1 MQNFRCG
8 LVLAAMFSSRGAAW
22 SLSRCSRT
30 SCSRRFEK
38 RFTRASVDSEDFP
51 VSKFV
56 VGLNG
61 PLLTRKPGT
70 PFILGIVSHR
80 WAKEPRFGFIAN
92 INACRWYIRLGARLR
107 ARRRW

>member
-1 MQNFRCG
+1 
-8 LVLAAMFSSRGAAW
+8 MFSSRGAAW

-70 PFILGIVSHR
+70 PFILGIVSTPDH
-80 WAKEPRFGFIAN
+80 E
-92 INACRWYIRLGARLR
+92 RLLA
-107 ARRRW
+107 AQSYECDD